1 MNSNQLYNF
10 VSGIAYQQK
19 LRRNK
24 MVVNVRYGSRGAP
37 QNVWHPFFPTT
48 QAIAHSNFTQLGF
61 GKYSVA
67 KSIRKIGRGSVH
79 CATGAPK
86 KFFVYLCECISNAQ
100 SLLTFVAV
108 LITCKPRSTQT
119 LSNSADKSS
128 SVSIAR
134 SPESSASS
142 ISANTLRT
150 AVSVECIALYAD

>member
-1 MNSNQLYNF
+1 MCAMGLGEHPKMFGTHSFQ
-10 VSGIAYQQK
+10 
-19 LRRNK
+19 LRRL
-24 MVVNVRYGSRGAP
+24 
-37 QNVWHPFFPTT
+37 
-48 QAIAHSNFTQLGF
+48 AHSNFTQLGF

-86 KFFVYLCECISNAQ
+86 NFFVYLCECISNAQ

-150 AVSVECIALYAD
+150 AVSVECIALYATEDLEAGRCPWGISQAAS